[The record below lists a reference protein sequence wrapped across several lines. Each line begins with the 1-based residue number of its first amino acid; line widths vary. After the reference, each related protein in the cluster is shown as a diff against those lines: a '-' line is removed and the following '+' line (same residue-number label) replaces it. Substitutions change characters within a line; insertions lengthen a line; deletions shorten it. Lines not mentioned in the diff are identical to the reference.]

1 MNRFLYLYNSDIK
14 FVYYKTAEIIQEIH
28 SSSAVSLYDYN
39 DEKAL
44 IYCIMTGLLWSAI
57 DNYIC
62 HREDQA
68 GKRKADLVYEPISR
82 KNPLILIEFK
92 YDCSAEEALEQI
104 KTREY
109 YKHYTELYSNVI
121 ITGISYST
129 KTREHRCLIE
139 RLDTGTELEKQ

>member
-1 MNRFLYLYNSDIK
+1 M
-14 FVYYKTAEIIQEIH
+14 V
-28 SSSAVSLYDYN
+28 
-39 DEKAL
+39 
-44 IYCIMTGLLWSAI
+44 GI

-62 HREDQA
+62 HREERA
-68 GKRKADLVYEPISR
+68 GKGNADLVYEPISR

-109 YKHYTELYSNVI
+109 YKRYTELYSNVI

-129 KTREHRCLIE
+129 KTREHHCLIE